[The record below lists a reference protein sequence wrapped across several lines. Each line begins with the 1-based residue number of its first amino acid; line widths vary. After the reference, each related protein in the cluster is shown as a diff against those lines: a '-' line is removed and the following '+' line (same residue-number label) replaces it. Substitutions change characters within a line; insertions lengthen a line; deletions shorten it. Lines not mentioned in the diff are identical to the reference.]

1 MVDSVDN
8 STRQTDRLESVPND
22 QRKSWVDLSTFTV
35 GNYQPG
41 RGIVIQLLWYFT
53 SLLLFESGWF
63 ILTRLKPSILRLFGA
78 KIGVGVVIKPHVR
91 IKYPWLL
98 SVGDHCWIGQESW
111 IDNLVP
117 VHIGNHVC
125 VSQRA
130 YLCTG
135 SHNYRKQSFDLMPA
149 EIWLEDGCWVAAGA
163 LVTGGVRVGANALV
177 AGGSAVSKDVPPG
190 VIVSGVPAKYV
201 RDRPKPS

>member
-1 MVDSVDN
+1 MKQSQDNTINLTDSSDSNDN
-8 STRQTDRLESVPND
+8 DRQ
-22 QRKSWVDLSTFTV
+22 SWVDLSTFTV

-41 RGIVIQLLWYFT
+41 RGVVIQLLWYFT

-63 ILTRLKPSILRLFGA
+63 ILTRLKPSILRAFGA
-78 KIGVGVVIKPHVR
+78 KIGTGVVIKPHVR

-98 SVGDHCWIGQESW
+98 TVGDHCWIGQESW

-135 SHNYRKQSFDLMPA
+135 SHNYRKKSFDLMPG

-163 LVTGGVRVGANALV
+163 MVTGGVRIGANALV
-177 AGGSAVSKDVPPG
+177 AGGSTVSKDVPPG
-190 VIVSGVPAKYV
+190 VIVAGVPAKFV
-201 RDRPKPS
+201 RERPKPE